1 MRHNEKRT
9 KCCKLIF
16 LSHFLLRIVR
26 AQEAFDKAVEAIEW
40 SGLKKQMRS
49 DLTVNLQEAFITLA
63 KQAEVDGG
71 LAASRAPEVDL
82 ARPVAELE
90 RAAVP
95 ARWHVPARHGRLP
108 SASSAVAVQHEQG
121 VGRHVVATR
130 DVAPG
135 EILFLESPLV
145 STLCDE
151 HFESICVVCLRYT
164 AAPLPCPTCS
174 DASFCSLACRRHALA
189 TFHKY
194 ECRLTHVFNQTG
206 ACRADIRNN
215 FGLIY

>member
-1 MRHNEKRT
+1 
-9 KCCKLIF
+9 
-16 LSHFLLRIVR
+16 VR
-26 AQEAFDKAVEAIEW
+26 AQAAFDKAVEAIEW

-63 KQAEVDGG
+63 KQAEADGDP
-71 LAASRAPEVDL
+71 ARSHEDEANNA
-82 ARPVAELE
+82 ARPIAELE

-95 ARWHVPARHGRLP
+95 GRWHVPVRQARLP
-108 SASSAVAVQHEQG
+108 SASAAVAVRYEHG

-130 DVAPG
+130 AVAPG
-135 EILFLESPLV
+135 EVLFLESPLV

-151 HFESICVVCLRYT
+151 HFESICLVCLRYT
-164 AAPLPCPTCS
+164 SAPLPCPTCS

-194 ECRLTHVFNQTG
+194 ECRLTHVFNETG
-206 ACRADIRNN
+206 VGK
-215 FGLIY
+215 F

>member
-1 MRHNEKRT
+1 
-9 KCCKLIF
+9 
-16 LSHFLLRIVR
+16 
-26 AQEAFDKAVEAIEW
+26 
-40 SGLKKQMRS
+40 MRS

-63 KQAEVDGG
+63 KQVEADSNR
-71 LAASRAPEVDL
+71 AANDDDP
-82 ARPVAELE
+82 ARRSTVAELE

-95 ARWHVPARHGRLP
+95 ARWHVPGPSCHPRLP
-108 SASSAVAVQHEQG
+108 SASSAVEVRHEQH
-121 VGRHVVATR
+121 VGRHVVAAR
-130 DVAPG
+130 DISPG

-164 AAPLPCPTCS
+164 TAPLPCPTCS
-174 DASFCSLACRRHALA
+174 DVSFCSLACRRHALA

-206 ACRADIRNN
+206 DKYIMLSK
-215 FGLIY
+215 F